1 MLFNKRQNIEGNWD
15 AKPYRSPWGVA
26 HNDGS
31 QILNYEILSTND
43 RRKIKQFRK
52 RIEALKIE
60 LRRLKKEEINKQ
72 NIGRGRLNDK
82 YKKR

>member
-1 MLFNKRQNIEGNWD
+1 MFKKKYDYSGISKEKLKEEL
-15 AKPYRSPWGVA
+15 
-26 HNDGS
+26 

-82 YKKR
+82 YKRR